1 MITAAE
7 RLAALDNLPATEL
20 CRRALS
26 VLDSLVT
33 VMNEETTMLRAGRFR
48 ETGPVTAEKT
58 ALAQDYVGLVRSIQ
72 RQTGRLLKEAPDD
85 VRLLRAGHERLAT
98 QMAENLRVLATARTV
113 TDEIL
118 TDVAQ
123 AVGERSQAKTYGAGG
138 EVTQNRAPL
147 ARGIAI
153 NRAL

>member
-138 EVTQNRAPL
+138 ELAQNRAPL

>member
-26 VLDSLVT
+26 VLDSLV
-33 VMNEETTMLRAGRFR
+33 TTMLRAGRFR